1 MADHQGAILIDK
13 DLRPAYYDEFRCLMS
28 ACRLSCCRAGWH
40 IGLSKK
46 EYETLKRQKGSPDL
60 NERLEHCVRRVK
72 KGILAGE
79 AYGEFVPR
87 DGACPLWRDGICAL
101 QREKGEAAIPEVC
114 RTFPR
119 LEHYRYSGY
128 LERYLGF
135 GCEGVLALL
144 WDLPE
149 GVDFVSDPLPGDQ
162 RRVWEVPEGLS
173 LLPWFQDIRSVC
185 IDLLQDRRLPLPERI
200 FIMGMAL
207 KDLADGEADIPRW
220 LERTAALP
228 GLVDTAGLLRRDRH
242 TLLMFLAHN
251 AKMIDLISKNGA
263 VLPLLHTLGLE
274 RDPESGQITISGDPY
289 RKALARFEE
298 TLGKREWFWENLMV
312 SVFFSG
318 RMPDCNSPELLW
330 RSYVNY
336 CNLYSIY
343 RFFSVLSCREGAA
356 GDRDELF
363 RLLVLAGRA
372 MIYNNKTLMS
382 LGNTLYENDSATLAH
397 MVILLSG

>member
-1 MADHQGAILIDK
+1 MSETSRQILIDK

-28 ACRLSCCRAGWH
+28 ACRLNCCRGGWH

-72 KGILAGE
+72 KRMFAGE
-79 AYGEFVPR
+79 AYGEFVLR

-101 QREKGEAAIPEVC
+101 RREKGEEVLPGVC
-114 RTFPR
+114 RRFPR
-119 LEHYRYSGY
+119 SEDYMLSGY
-128 LERYLGF
+128 YERYLSL

-144 WDLPE
+144 WNLPD
-149 GVDFVSDPLPGDQ
+149 GVDFVSDPLPEDQ

-185 IDLLQDRRLPLPERI
+185 IDLLQNRRLPLPERI
-200 FIMGMAL
+200 FTMGMAL
-207 KDLADGEADIPRW
+207 KDLADGETDIPRW
-220 LERTAALP
+220 LERAAALP

-251 AKMIDLISKNGA
+251 VKMIDLINKNGP
-263 VLPLLHTLGLE
+263 VLDPLHALGLE
-274 RDPESGQITISGDPY
+274 RDPESGQIMISADQY
-289 RKALARFEE
+289 RKAMARFDE
-298 TLGKREWFWENLMV
+298 TLGKQEWFRENLMV

-318 RMPDCNSPELLW
+318 RLPDCNSPELLW
-330 RSYVNY
+330 RSYVTY

-372 MIYNNKTLMS
+372 LIYNNKTLMG

>member
-1 MADHQGAILIDK
+1 MSETSRQILIDK

-28 ACRLSCCRAGWH
+28 ACRLNCCRGGWH

-72 KGILAGE
+72 KGMFAGE
-79 AYGEFVPR
+79 DYGEFVLR

-101 QREKGEAAIPEVC
+101 QREKGEEVLPGVC
-114 RTFPR
+114 RRFPR
-119 LEHYRYSGY
+119 SEDYMLSGY
-128 LERYLGF
+128 NERYLSL

-144 WDLPE
+144 WNLPD
-149 GVDFVSDPLPGDQ
+149 GVDFVSDPLPEDQ

-185 IDLLQDRRLPLPERI
+185 IDLLQNRRLPLPERI
-200 FIMGMAL
+200 FTMGIAL
-207 KDLADGEADIPRW
+207 KDLADGETDIPRW
-220 LERTAALP
+220 LERAAALP

-251 AKMIDLISKNGA
+251 VKMIDLINKNGP
-263 VLPLLHTLGLE
+263 VLDPLHTLGLE
-274 RDPESGQITISGDPY
+274 RDPESGQITVSADQY
-289 RKALARFEE
+289 RKAMARFDE
-298 TLGKREWFWENLMV
+298 TLGKQEWFWENLMV

-318 RMPDCNSPELLW
+318 RLPDCNSPELLW

-372 MIYNNKTLMS
+372 LFYNNKTLMG